1 VPVNPQSTT
10 QVSAAEPA
18 IVLPA
23 LGLGCAA
30 FGNLYAAVADGEVAD
45 ALAAALEVGVR
56 YFDTAPYYGHGLSE
70 SRLGAFLPVPEGV
83 LLSTKVG
90 RSLAH
95 GEAPGETGFVD
106 AAFARPYFDYS
117 RDAVL
122 RQVEES
128 LVRLRRDRIDILY
141 VHDIGALVHGPDH
154 PHRFREA
161 LDGAFPALAELKSQG
176 VVGAIGIGVNEIAV
190 CLETLAAVDLDLIL
204 LAGRYT
210 LLEQGALDGL
220 LPLCLERGV
229 GVVVGGPFNSG
240 VLAGG
245 DHYDYAGV
253 PPAVAARVQRMQA
266 LCLQHGVRLP
276 AAALQ
281 FPLAHPAVVS
291 VIPGARS
298 AAEVRANAAVMGEGV
313 PSAFWADLKR
323 EGLIHP
329 DAPVPA

>member
-1 VPVNPQSTT
+1 M
-10 QVSAAEPA
+10 
-18 IVLPA
+18 LPA

-30 FGNLYAAVADGEVAD
+30 FGNLYAAVPDGEVAD
-45 ALAAALEVGVR
+45 ALAAAVEAGVR

-70 SRLGAFLPVPEGV
+70 SRLGAFLPQAEGV
-83 LLSTKVG
+83 VLSTKVG
-90 RSLAH
+90 RSLAQ
-95 GEAPGETGFVD
+95 GEAPGETGFVN
-106 AAFARPYFDYS
+106 AAFARPYFDYR

-141 VHDIGALVHGPDH
+141 VHDIGALVHGADH
-154 PHRFREA
+154 PARFREA
-161 LDGAFPALAELKSQG
+161 LDGAFPALAELKAQG
-176 VVGAIGIGVNEIAV
+176 LVGMIGIGVNEIAV
-190 CLETLAAVDLDLIL
+190 CLETLDAVDLDLIL

-210 LLEQGALDGL
+210 LLEQAPLERL
-220 LPLCLERGV
+220 LPLCLDRGV

-245 DHYDYAGV
+245 SHYDYAGV
-253 PPAVAARVQRMQA
+253 PPVIAARVQRMQA
-266 LCLQHGVRLP
+266 LAVRHGITLP

-298 AAEVRANAAVMGEGV
+298 AAEVRANAAAMGEEI
-313 PSAFWADLKR
+313 PAAFWTNLKR

>member
-1 VPVNPQSTT
+1 MAPVGPE
-10 QVSAAEPA
+10 AKPA
-18 IVLPA
+18 VALPP

-30 FGNLYAAVADGEVAD
+30 FGNLYAPVSDGEVAV
-45 ALAAALEVGVR
+45 ALQAAVEVGVR
-56 YFDTAPYYGHGLSE
+56 HFDTAPYYGHGLSE
-70 SRLGAFLPVPEGV
+70 SRLGALLPVVDG
-83 LLSTKVG
+83 LLISTKVG
-90 RSLAH
+90 RSLAQ
-95 GEAPGETGFVD
+95 GEAPGDTGFVD
-106 AAFARPYFDYS
+106 AAFARPYFDYR

-141 VHDIGALVHGPDH
+141 VHDIGALVHGADH
-154 PHRFREA
+154 PARFREA
-161 LDGAFPALAELKSQG
+161 LEGAFPALAELKAQG
-176 VVGAIGIGVNEIAV
+176 VVGMIGIGVNEIAV

-210 LLEQGALDGL
+210 LLEQGALDRL
-220 LPLCLERGV
+220 LPLCLERDV

-253 PPAVAARVQRMQA
+253 PPAIAARVQRMQA
-266 LCLQHGVRLP
+266 LCLRHGVRLP

-298 AAEVRANAAVMGEGV
+298 AAEVRANAAAMGEGV
-313 PSAFWADLKR
+313 PAAFWADLKR
-323 EGLIHP
+323 EGLILP

>member
-1 VPVNPQSTT
+1 MPVNARSTADGRVT
-10 QVSAAEPA
+10 EPA
-18 IVLPA
+18 AALPA

-30 FGNLYAAVADGEVAD
+30 FGNLYAAVPEGAVAD
-45 ALAAALEVGVR
+45 ALAAAVEAGVR

-70 SRLGAFLPVPEGV
+70 ARLGALLPGAEGV

-90 RSLAH
+90 RSLAQ

-141 VHDIGALVHGPDH
+141 VHDIGALVHGVDH
-154 PHRFREA
+154 PARFREA
-161 LDGAFPALAELKSQG
+161 LDGAFPALAELKAQG
-176 VVGAIGIGVNEIAV
+176 VVGRIGIGVNEIAV
-190 CLETLAAVDLDLIL
+190 CLETLAEVDLDLIL

-210 LLEQGALDGL
+210 LLEQGPLERL
-220 LPLCLERGV
+220 LPLCLDRGV

-245 DHYDYAGV
+245 SHYDYAGV

-266 LCLQHGVRLP
+266 LALRHGIALP

-298 AAEVRANAAVMGEGV
+298 AAEVRSNAAAMGEAI
-313 PSAFWADLKR
+313 PAAFWAELKQ
-323 EGLIHP
+323 EGLVHAG
-329 DAPVPA
+329 APVPA

>member
-1 VPVNPQSTT
+1 MRAHG
-10 QVSAAEPA
+10 VSDAKPGA
-18 IVLPA
+18 VLPA

-30 FGNLYAAVADGEVAD
+30 FGNLYAAVPDGDVAD
-45 ALAAALEVGVR
+45 TLAAAVEVGVR

-70 SRLGAFLPVPEGV
+70 SRLGALLPAVDQLV
-83 LLSTKVG
+83 LSTKVG
-90 RSLAH
+90 RSLAQ
-95 GEAPGETGFVD
+95 GEAPGETGFAD
-106 AAFARPYFDYS
+106 AAFARPYFDYR

-128 LVRLRRDRIDILY
+128 LQRLRRDRIDILY
-141 VHDIGALVHGPDH
+141 VHDIGALVHGADH
-154 PHRFREA
+154 PARFREA
-161 LDGAFPALAELKSQG
+161 LEGAFPALAELKAQG
-176 VVGAIGIGVNEIAV
+176 VVGAIGIGVNESAV
-190 CLETLAAVDLDLIL
+190 CLETLAEVDLDLIL

-220 LPLCLERGV
+220 LPLCVERGV

-245 DHYDYAGV
+245 THYDYAGV
-253 PPAVAARVQRMQA
+253 PPAIAARVQRMQA
-266 LCLQHGVRLP
+266 VCARHGVRLP

-298 AAEVRANAAVMGEGV
+298 AAEVRANAAAMGEAI
-313 PSAFWADLKR
+313 PAAFWADLHG
-323 EGLIHP
+323 EGLIRP

>member
-1 VPVNPQSTT
+1 MSPQSTT
-10 QVSAAEPA
+10 DSRAQPA
-18 IVLPA
+18 VGLPA

-30 FGNLYAAVADGEVAD
+30 FGNLYAAVPDGQVAE
-45 ALAAALEVGVR
+45 ALAAAVEAGVR
-56 YFDTAPYYGHGLSE
+56 HFDTAPYYGHGLSE
-70 SRLGAFLPVPEGV
+70 SRLGAFLPAAQGMV
-83 LLSTKVG
+83 LSTKVG
-90 RSLAH
+90 RSLAQ

-106 AAFARPYFDYS
+106 AAIARPYFDYR

-141 VHDIGALVHGPDH
+141 VHDIGILVHGTDH
-154 PHRFREA
+154 PARFREA
-161 LDGAFPALAELKSQG
+161 LDGAFPALAELKAQG
-176 VVGAIGIGVNEIAV
+176 LVGMIGIGVNEIAV

-210 LLEQGALDGL
+210 LLEQAPLDRL
-220 LPLCLERGV
+220 LPLCLDRGV

-245 DHYDYAGV
+245 VHYDYAGV
-253 PPAVAARVQRMQA
+253 PPAIAVRVQRMQA
-266 LCLQHGVRLP
+266 LAGRHGVALP

-298 AAEVRANAAVMGEGV
+298 AAEVRANAAAVGE
-313 PSAFWADLKR
+313 PIPADFWAELKR